1 MNRPILKPVP
11 DATFINH
18 DTNAETRLE
27 ALDIDSYLTPNELF
41 FVRNNSATP
50 AIDVTA
56 WRLEVGGDAI
66 LHPFTLDYDELLAM
80 PAHTVTCYLECAGNG
95 RSFYGELT
103 DRPGEGTPWKLG
115 AIGIAEWRGVPLAAL
130 LARAGVTQSAV
141 DVNVIG
147 LDTPPIERPIPI
159 DVALHPD
166 TLLVTHMNGELLPPD
181 HGFPLRL
188 IVPGWIGMAN
198 VKWVGRITVSS
209 ERVYVEKNTTDY
221 IMLGPDYPAE
231 PPALGGR
238 LDRQVVKS
246 ALMLPW
252 PAILAAGRQTV
263 RGLAWSPNGAID
275 RVEVS
280 LDGGRTFQAAELFGP
295 NLPQAGTKWSF
306 TWEATPGEMTIT
318 PRATDDTGATQPDAS
333 EQRWNKLGY
342 LFGAMVPHPVTIVP
356 SSAAG

>member
-1 MNRPILKPVP
+1 MSRSIIKPVP
-11 DATFINH
+11 TTSFINH

-27 ALDIDSYLTPNELF
+27 ALDIDSYLTPTELF

-50 AIDVTA
+50 LIDAAT
-56 WRLEVGGDAI
+56 WRLAIGGDAVAA
-66 LHPFTLDYDELLAM
+66 PFSLSYDELLAL

-103 DRPGEGTPWKLG
+103 GQPGEGTPWKLG

-130 LARAGVTQSAV
+130 LERAGVRPSAV
-141 DVNVIG
+141 DVNVVG
-147 LDTPPIERPIPI
+147 LDSPPIERPIPI
-159 DVALHPD
+159 DVALQPD
-166 TLLVTHMNGELLPPD
+166 TLLATHMNGEPLPPD

-188 IVPGWIGMAN
+188 MVPGWIGMGN
-198 VKWVGRITVSS
+198 VKWVGRIDVAT

-252 PAILAAGRQTV
+252 PAVLGAGRQTV
-263 RGLAWSPNGAID
+263 RGLAWSPNGRIE
-275 RVEVS
+275 RVDVS
-280 LDGGRTFQAAELFGP
+280 LDGGRTFRPAELFGP
-295 NLPQAGTKWSF
+295 NLPRAGTKWSF
-306 TWEATPGEMTIT
+306 TWDAAPGELTIT
-318 PRATDDTGATQPDAS
+318 PRATDETGVTQPAAA
-333 EQRWNKLGY
+333 EQTWNKLGY
-342 LFGAMVPHPVTIVP
+342 LFGAMVPHPVTVGP
-356 SSAAG
+356 R